1 MTQGASKTVP
11 EKAPPSAEGGVMVL
25 GLGPSDVLLDSPDA
39 SAVIVRGRDGEP
51 SAILAR
57 LRKDIWGFSKRGD
70 DDWDEVVSIYCGSV
84 GDNRNKAHEAHGAT
98 NKNRRTP

>member
-1 MTQGASKTVP
+1 MTQGASKAVP

-25 GLGPSDVLLDSPDA
+25 GLGPYDVLLDSPDA

-57 LRKDIWGFSKRGD
+57 LSRDIWGFSKRGD
-70 DDWDEVVSIYCGSV
+70 DDWDEVVSIYCV
-84 GDNRNKAHEAHGAT
+84 EANVLPSAVPGIPHRVKIRPA
-98 NKNRRTP
+98 P